1 MLFHGLHLIL
11 KVCLSELLFEQ
22 RQGLIQEQM
31 IRLMEK
37 VLNIFELHEL
47 MDIE

>member
-11 KVCLSELLFEQ
+11 KVCLFELLFEQ